1 MFSISTEGLP
11 RLRTYAQALDRY
23 ENTKPIRGREKDIRP
38 LGKRSKHHMR
48 IEKHDDKLKAV
59 LFGTPVL
66 TYNTDDI
73 VTINMG
79 GWGTTS
85 THKFIDAVLG
95 VNCGSLRGKS
105 VLYAENGMFLIKD
118 GMRVKWER
126 GDNGTSRLNVLDYY
140 PSVIHKVKRGVL
152 AEKRKTIKEFWEY
165 TSNLALITPRA
176 DVPVDDDGTRMRE
189 KQMKSTTFCERLI
202 GEVLALG
209 PEPDY
214 EKMLLLWKKVAFASC
229 PCDTHFD
236 REEGRWKAVT
246 AFVNQRSMLSFINDA
261 LKWHYR
267 DEVFEEIVLPRG
279 EVKTDINRKYFY

>member
-23 ENTKPIRGREKDIRP
+23 ENIKPIRGKEKDTRP

-73 VTINMG
+73 VTINMS
-79 GWGTTS
+79 GWGTVS
-85 THKFIDAVLG
+85 THKFIGAVLG

-126 GDNGTSRLNVLDYY
+126 GDSGTSRLSVLDYY
-140 PSVIHKVKRGVL
+140 PCVLHKLKRGVL
-152 AEKRKTIKEFWEY
+152 AEKRKTIKDFWEY
-165 TSNLALITPRA
+165 TRTLALITPRA
-176 DVPVDDDGTRMRE
+176 DVPVDTDGARMRD
-189 KQMKSTTFCERLI
+189 KQMRSTTFCEGLVR
-202 GEVLALG
+202 EVLALG

-214 EKMLLLWKKVAFASC
+214 EKMLNLWKEVAFASC